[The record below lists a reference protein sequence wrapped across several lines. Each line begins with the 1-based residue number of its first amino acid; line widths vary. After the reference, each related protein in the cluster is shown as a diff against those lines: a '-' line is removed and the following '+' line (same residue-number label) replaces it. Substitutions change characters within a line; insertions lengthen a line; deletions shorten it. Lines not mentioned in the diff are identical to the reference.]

1 MPFPFHTIVKC
12 AAKIVTPLAAKL
24 QVTGDG
30 PPGVGDFKHFDF
42 VSFSVAL
49 GAWTRW
55 APLDPHLTAMAPH
68 PPVNTYMCIPTEF
81 KDDICT
87 DYLKKANSTCSPA
100 HGQKSGRFLH
110 FLELRNF
117 VP

>member
-1 MPFPFHTIVKC
+1 MLEVRLMPFPFHTIVKC

-87 DYLKKANSTCSPA
+87 DY
-100 HGQKSGRFLH
+100 
-110 FLELRNF
+110 
-117 VP
+117 